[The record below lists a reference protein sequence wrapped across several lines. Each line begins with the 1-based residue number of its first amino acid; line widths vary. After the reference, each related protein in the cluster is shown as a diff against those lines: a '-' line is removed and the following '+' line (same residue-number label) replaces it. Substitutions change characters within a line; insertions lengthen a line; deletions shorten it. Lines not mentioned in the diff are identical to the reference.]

1 MHLLLIIILLSFFST
16 NKVTDMSQKKELISL
31 CVSVS
36 TSETRQQAKSPNIF
50 CLLAAEEAQEMLI
63 AHIAHWLSLNRP
75 TAVHARL
82 TALSE
87 NAAQLVHC
95 TLRRNIQDIQDILDT
110 LNIQHPLWQ
119 CNPTFKSLH
128 FMHTYAP
135 GILCKLLIKTDIFCP
150 QSKGTSSPI
159 VAK

>member
-1 MHLLLIIILLSFFST
+1 MPLSPLVKQG
-16 NKVTDMSQKKELISL
+16 NRQKAQI
-31 CVSVS
+31 
-36 TSETRQQAKSPNIF
+36 IF
-50 CLLAAEEAQEMLI
+50 CLLAAKESQEMLI

-159 VAK
+159 VTKYLVTTSCVYFHLPKDIF